1 MKMQKRAAT
10 ALVSLLLALL
20 FSALFAAGSAMAD
33 ERKPHPRPS
42 DATSSHPPHRE
53 DEDEEEEE
61 DERNEHDELREQ
73 YGDVDQVF
81 MPPLVVSDPNN
92 KINGAGNGPAKP
104 LKPESGSMVLPD
116 ATNIDPHANPP
127 IDPKKIRA
135 TKNTPA
141 QNFFEAATVAIGAM
155 AAGSATLGAV
165 AIRRTIKLRK
175 TKNADYLYE

>member
-53 DEDEEEEE
+53 DEDEE

>member
-10 ALVSLLLALL
+10 ALISLLSALL
-20 FSALFAAGSAMAD
+20 LSALISAGSAVAD
-33 ERKPHPRPS
+33 EKKPHPRPS
-42 DATSSHPPHRE
+42 DANASQAPHHRE
-53 DEDEEEEE
+53 DDDE

-81 MPPLVVSDPNN
+81 MPPLVVSDPN
-92 KINGAGNGPAKP
+92 KQVSGAGKGPAKP
-104 LKPESGSMVLPD
+104 LNPPVDSMVLPD

-141 QNFFEAATVAIGAM
+141 QNFFEAATLAIGAM

-165 AIRRTIKLRK
+165 AIRRTIRLRK
-175 TKNADYLYE
+175 TANADYIYE

>member
-53 DEDEEEEE
+53 DEDEEEE

-104 LKPESGSMVLPD
+104 L
-116 ATNIDPHANPP
+116 
-127 IDPKKIRA
+127 
-135 TKNTPA
+135 
-141 QNFFEAATVAIGAM
+141 
-155 AAGSATLGAV
+155 
-165 AIRRTIKLRK
+165 
-175 TKNADYLYE
+175 

>member
-42 DATSSHPPHRE
+42 DATASHPPHRE
-53 DEDEEEEE
+53 DEEEDEE

>member
-1 MKMQKRAAT
+1 MQKRAAT

-20 FSALFAAGSAMAD
+20 FSALFSAGSAMAD

-53 DEDEEEEE
+53 DDDED
-61 DERNEHDELREQ
+61 DERNEHDQLREQ

-81 MPPLVVSDPNN
+81 MPPLVVSDPTN
-92 KINGAGNGPAKP
+92 KINGAGNGAAKP

-141 QNFFEAATVAIGAM
+141 QNFFEAATLAIGAM

>member
-20 FSALFAAGSAMAD
+20 FSALFSAGSAMAD

-42 DATSSHPPHRE
+42 DSSASHPPHHE
-53 DEDEEEEE
+53 DEDEDE
-61 DERNEHDELREQ
+61 DERSEHDELREQ

-92 KINGAGNGPAKP
+92 QFNGSGNRPAKP
-104 LKPESGSMVLPD
+104 LPPGSGSMVLPD

-141 QNFFEAATVAIGAM
+141 QSFFEAATGAIGLM

>member
-1 MKMQKRAAT
+1 MQKRAAT
-10 ALVSLLLALL
+10 ALVSLLSALL
-20 FSALFAAGSAMAD
+20 LAVLFSSGSALAD
-33 ERKPHPRPS
+33 EKKPHPRPS
-42 DATSSHPPHRE
+42 DGNSTHAPHHESE
-53 DEDEEEEE
+53 DDDEE
-61 DERNEHDELREQ
+61 DERDEHDELREQ

-81 MPPLVVSDPNN
+81 MPPLVVSDPN
-92 KINGAGNGPAKP
+92 KQVTGAGRGPAKP
-104 LKPESGSMVLPD
+104 LNPPVDSMVLPD

-141 QNFFEAATVAIGAM
+141 QNFFEAATLAIGAM

-175 TKNADYLYE
+175 TAKADYIYE

>member
-1 MKMQKRAAT
+1 MQKKAAT
-10 ALVSLLLALL
+10 ALISLLSALLLAVI
-20 FSALFAAGSAMAD
+20 FSSGSALAD
-33 ERKPHPRPS
+33 EKKPHPRPS
-42 DATSSHPPHRE
+42 DASATHAPHHE
-53 DEDEEEEE
+53 DDDEE
-61 DERNEHDELREQ
+61 DERDEHDELREQ

-92 KINGAGNGPAKP
+92 QFNGAGRGPAKP
-104 LKPESGSMVLPD
+104 LNPPVDSMVLPD

-141 QNFFEAATVAIGAM
+141 QNFFEAATLAIGAM

-175 TKNADYLYE
+175 TAKADYIYE

>member
-10 ALVSLLLALL
+10 ALISLLSALL
-20 FSALFAAGSAMAD
+20 LSALFTTGSAMAD
-33 ERKPHPRPS
+33 QRKPHPRPS
-42 DATSSHPPHRE
+42 DANASQPPMHRE
-53 DEDEEEEE
+53 DDREG
-61 DERNEHDELREQ
+61 ERDEHDELREQ

-92 KINGAGNGPAKP
+92 QINVGGAGQGPAKP
-104 LKPESGSMVLPD
+104 LNPPVDGMVLPD

-127 IDPKKIRA
+127 IDPKNIRA

-155 AAGSATLGAV
+155 AAGSAALGAV
-165 AIRRTIKLRK
+165 AIRRTVKLRK
-175 TKNADYLYE
+175 TAKADYIYE

>member
-20 FSALFAAGSAMAD
+20 FSALFSAGSAMAD
-33 ERKPHPRPS
+33 ERKPHPRPT
-42 DATSSHPPHRE
+42 DATATHPPHRE
-53 DEDEEEEE
+53 DDNEE
-61 DERNEHDELREQ
+61 DERNEHDQLREQ

-81 MPPLVVSDPNN
+81 MPPLVVSDPKNQF
-92 KINGAGNGPAKP
+92 NGSGNGPAKP

-141 QNFFEAATVAIGAM
+141 QNFFEAATLAIGAM